1 MLDLKTLAQV
11 HREERDGRGNVLMA
25 DVNGAH
31 VTGRTQSGRDAESVV
46 FDFTLDTPSYF
57 FPFLDAAVNATVPH
71 DGEIF
76 KIPTFDF
83 STRRREWHTYRVSG
97 RDHIRVKGRKV
108 DAWIIEEDGQVHYKV
123 RKIWLIKEPPYFPL
137 DLRYLPDGS
146 VRRAEQA
153 LVREHP
159 EAAKESGH
167 GPERGHIS

>member
-1 MLDLKTLAQV
+1 
-11 HREERDGRGNVLMA
+11 MA

-146 VRRAEQA
+146 VRRVEQA

>member
-1 MLDLKTLAQV
+1 
-11 HREERDGRGNVLMA
+11 MA

-57 FPFLDAAVNATVPH
+57 FPFLDAAVNATVP
-71 DGEIF
+71 D
-76 KIPTFDF
+76 
-83 STRRREWHTYRVSG
+83 
-97 RDHIRVKGRKV
+97 IRVKGRKV

-146 VRRAEQA
+146 VRRVEQA

>member
-1 MLDLKTLAQV
+1 LFEVPDIQIETVLDLKTLAQV

-57 FPFLDAAVNATVPH
+57 FPFLDAAVNATVP
-71 DGEIF
+71 D
-76 KIPTFDF
+76 
-83 STRRREWHTYRVSG
+83 
-97 RDHIRVKGRKV
+97 IRVKGRKV

-146 VRRAEQA
+146 VRRVEQA